1 VHGGCEQGR
10 QLSDVI
16 ESIDAK
22 DGFFD
27 RGLAFG
33 RDDAVGQLGVLVT
46 DVRLGQVPVAGAAQ
60 VDELAVRVLPSVR
73 VRRTLGGELL
83 VDREVV
89 VGLFVMRQCLVD
101 QGRWQ
106 DGRSRS
112 WPREC
117 WESS

>member
-46 DVRLGQVPVAGAAQ
+46 DVRVGQVPVAGAAR
-60 VDELAVRVLPSVR
+60 VDDLGGAGAAVGEGQAH
-73 VRRTLGGELL
+73 LGGELL

-89 VGLFVMRQCLVD
+89 VGLFVMRQYLVD